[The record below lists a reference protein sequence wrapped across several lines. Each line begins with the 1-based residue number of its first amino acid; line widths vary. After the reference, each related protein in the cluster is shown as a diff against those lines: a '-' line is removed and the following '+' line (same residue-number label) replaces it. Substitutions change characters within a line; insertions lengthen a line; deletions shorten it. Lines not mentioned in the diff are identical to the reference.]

1 MLADRLLEKIC
12 SADHARRVLGHR
24 DRSHIAC
31 RLIVALIAITM
42 THHGLLL
49 PLTTLVYP
57 SISPIHRQVE
67 ASQRHTLS
75 QLINY
80 HLIPIHQSKRK
91 HSNNKMNLSSVA
103 ILAAVVF
110 MATSISSSSA
120 LLFSPLLLKANPWG
134 VVVAGT
140 RAASSPTTTRSE
152 KSIARPS
159 PSPLLP
165 DFSHD
170 DDLMRY
176 KHELLADIY
185 EKSLHRGFVGNHQG
199 H

>member
-1 MLADRLLEKIC
+1 
-12 SADHARRVLGHR
+12 
-24 DRSHIAC
+24 
-31 RLIVALIAITM
+31 
-42 THHGLLL
+42 
-49 PLTTLVYP
+49 
-57 SISPIHRQVE
+57 
-67 ASQRHTLS
+67 
-75 QLINY
+75 
-80 HLIPIHQSKRK
+80 
-91 HSNNKMNLSSVA
+91 MNLSSVA

-120 LLFSPLLLKANPWG
+120 LLFSPLLLKASPWG
-134 VVVAGT
+134 VIVAGT